1 MSVGLSASTPLCA
14 QFLSHTVAT
23 LWRKTSLYSRRVLV
37 EADEGGPRLVGV
49 DGGGHEG
56 CEGGDN
62 GPEVDFEV
70 HPALRRHPP
79 ACTLLS

>member
-1 MSVGLSASTPLCA
+1 MSVGFNATNALRAIS
-14 QFLSHTVAT
+14 SHCCHCGI
-23 LWRKTSLYSRRVLV
+23 KTSLYSRCVLV
-37 EADEGGPRLVGV
+37 EADEGRPRLVGV

-56 CEGGDN
+56 GEGGDD
-62 GPEVDFEV
+62 GSEVDFEV